1 MRLLSKNARDTKNG
15 KPTVLGDEARSETMQ
30 HQIEST
36 QAIGQRYET
45 IHGGLD
51 SIGRV
56 MEHLKA
62 IEPLIAEIRGP
73 VSQEFEARRAEH
85 AELIAVRSNLDQ
97 AQRQIAL
104 IQAEEREVSARLAA
118 AETALG
124 ESEARRQTQDA
135 ALEDNALEIDRLRN
149 ALLQSDLKVSSL
161 DASLRDAT
169 ARIEHLVQDVEGLR
183 IQAQDI
189 DARRGDAEAALARA
203 NQDNALLGEEAATLK
218 KRVDQAGL
226 DLARLSRIETDL
238 EAQLAAE
245 RARVQAVE
253 NALAAHQTDSGR
265 TIRGLESQVEA
276 NRAEIS
282 ALQTRLETATGRA
295 DKLEEMNGQISAR
308 LADSSAQQKAVERR
322 AGDLNVALER
332 ALDRIR
338 ALEEEADGLRQR
350 HAGVDTARATAIE
363 RADQLAKSAVAQEKA
378 LKRAEDRA
386 QQLRA
391 RLDAM
396 QEAQDQARRDH
407 EAKVAEL
414 QATIE
419 RLTSEAALAEGAL
432 EAARRD
438 RSRLQMALLGASD
451 EAVAASA

>member
-1 MRLLSKNARDTKNG
+1 MRLLSKNSRDNKG
-15 KPTVLGDEARSETMQ
+15 AKPAVLGAEAVAESVQ
-30 HQIEST
+30 HRIEST

-85 AELIAVRSNLDQ
+85 AELIALRANYEQ
-97 AQRQIAL
+97 AQRQITQ
-104 IQAEEREVSARLAA
+104 IQADEREVSARLAA

-124 ESEARRQTQDA
+124 EAEARRQTQDA

-161 DASLRDAT
+161 DASTRDAS

-189 DARRGDAEAALARA
+189 DTRRGEAEAALARA

-226 DLARLSRIETDL
+226 DIARLSRIETDL

-245 RARVQAVE
+245 RARTQAIE
-253 NALAAHQTDSGR
+253 NALAAHQADSGR
-265 TIRGLESQVEA
+265 TIRGLENQVEA

-295 DKLEEMNGQISAR
+295 DKLEEMNTQLSAR
-308 LADSSAQQKAVERR
+308 LAESSAQQKAVERR

-332 ALDRIR
+332 ALERIR
-338 ALEEEADGLRQR
+338 TLEEESEGLRQR

-363 RADQLAKSAVAQEKA
+363 RADQMAKTALAQEKA
-378 LKRAEDRA
+378 LKRAEERA

-396 QEAQDQARRDH
+396 QEAQDQIRREH
-407 EAKVAEL
+407 EEKVAEL

-451 EAVAASA
+451 GDLAESA